1 MKTFLL
7 SLLLLCSLAATAQ
20 VDLKLNAGSLLTLG
34 LSGSG
39 EFAVA
44 PRSSLAF
51 GVARN
56 SIGLTVNEDAYDY
69 RNLRVIPEYRY
80 YFAPRLGHDRWF
92 AGGYG
97 KLIGL
102 RGRAVDDAR
111 QVTAT
116 RIALGVMAGHKWVM
130 KSGFVAEAN
139 VGLGGGSIVG
149 GNDFAFRRAIG
160 TITPV
165 DIRLGFLVG
174 WRL

>member
-1 MKTFLL
+1 MV
-7 SLLLLCSLAATAQ
+7 AGAQ

-34 LSGSG
+34 LSASG
-39 EFAVA
+39 EFVVS

-51 GVARN
+51 GVAR
-56 SIGLTVNEDAYDY
+56 SAIALTIDDDTFDY

-80 YFAPRLGHDRWF
+80 YFTPRLGHDRWF
-92 AGGYG
+92 AGGYS

-102 RGRAVDDAR
+102 RGRASDDDR
-111 QVTAT
+111 RVTAT
-116 RIALGVMAGHKWVM
+116 RMALGVMAGHKWVM
-130 KSGFVAEAN
+130 NSGFIVEAN
-139 VGLGGGSIVG
+139 VGLGGGTIVG

-160 TITPV
+160 TLTPV